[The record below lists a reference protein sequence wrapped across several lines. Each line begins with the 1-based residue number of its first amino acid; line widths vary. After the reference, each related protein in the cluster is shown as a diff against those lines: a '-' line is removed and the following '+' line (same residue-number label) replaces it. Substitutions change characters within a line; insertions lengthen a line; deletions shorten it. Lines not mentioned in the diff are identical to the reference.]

1 MRKLEKKYASELV
14 VVGVHSAKFPNEKE
28 IANLSAAVR
37 RYGLEH
43 PVINDEEF
51 QVWQQ
56 YACRAWPTLMF
67 IDPAGNVIGKHEG
80 ELTFDQFDGLMA
92 NMIAEFDAAGMMR
105 RSASPTGPDLG
116 PDGVL
121 SFPGKVL
128 ADADGGRLFIADTN
142 HNRVLVT
149 SLSGE
154 VRHVIGSGEED
165 LEDGAFAEAAFNHP
179 QGMALHG
186 EVLYVADSESH
197 TIRRVDLAAGRVETI
212 AGTGEQGFERDV
224 RRSGATVG
232 LSSPWDLAYHDGA
245 LYIAMAGIHQLWS
258 LDLESGIV
266 GPYAGSGR
274 ESLTDGPLSTATLA
288 QPSGITTDGSKLY
301 FADSE
306 TSSIR
311 TADLPPTSPPLQG
324 GTSGGTVRTIIGL
337 GLFEFGDV
345 DGTDHRVRLQHPIG
359 ITHHDGVLYVADTYN
374 HKIKRVL
381 SATRAAFSLLGT
393 GAAGHVDG
401 PPRQAQLSEPS
412 GVSIAGGL
420 IYIADTNNHAIRT
433 APLDGGDVTTLELT
447 GL

>member
-1 MRKLEKKYASELV
+1 
-14 VVGVHSAKFPNEKE
+14 
-28 IANLSAAVR
+28 
-37 RYGLEH
+37 
-43 PVINDEEF
+43 
-51 QVWQQ
+51 
-56 YACRAWPTLMF
+56 
-67 IDPAGNVIGKHEG
+67 
-80 ELTFDQFDGLMA
+80 
-92 NMIAEFDAAGMMR
+92 
-105 RSASPTGPDLG
+105 
-116 PDGVL
+116 
-121 SFPGKVL
+121 
-128 ADADGGRLFIADTN
+128 
-142 HNRVLVT
+142 
-149 SLSGE
+149 
-154 VRHVIGSGEED
+154 
-165 LEDGAFAEAAFNHP
+165 
-179 QGMALHG
+179 
-186 EVLYVADSESH
+186 
-197 TIRRVDLAAGRVETI
+197 
-212 AGTGEQGFERDV
+212 
-224 RRSGATVG
+224 
-232 LSSPWDLAYHDGA
+232 
-245 LYIAMAGIHQLWS
+245 MAGIHQLWS

-311 TADLPPTSPPLQG
+311 TADLPPLNPPLQG
-324 GTSGGTVRTIIGL
+324 GIIGGAVRTIIGL

-381 SATRAAFSLLGT
+381 PATRAAFSLLGT

-401 PPRQAQLSEPS
+401 PSQQAQLSEPS